1 MKINIRRLVTT
12 MAAMMK
18 DWEQLNDDTKIA
30 WLQDALFNISEK
42 DYYELPNDVTVTGK
56 RYFIERMDFED
67 VAGA

>member
-1 MKINIRRLVTT
+1 

-56 RYFIERMDFED
+56 RYFIERMDFEV